1 MSDRRFDRLRAAV
14 TRAPQAGGGR
24 ATSEPALDA
33 GTVGRAVV
41 LMSILY
47 ARIRHGDEAHQRWLK
62 DELLKFARG
71 PEFSRAF
78 GRATVSEWR
87 SGLAAD
93 WTGHMLRCARING
106 RWSCDPRCPSQR
118 LAALEGALRGARQRV
133 DEYDNRLCW
142 CRHLR
147 MFADSLHDHG
157 CRSARAA
164 LAPPERSRVA
174 AAPEPPGADDTPRG
188 A

>member
-1 MSDRRFDRLRAAV
+1 MSDAPSAPDPLAAPPDVEETVHGPLERERLGAGKCICPVCLRVKSALAAYV
-14 TRAPQAGGGR
+14 RDLEGALTRAEGER
-24 ATSEPALDA
+24 DDA
-33 GTVGRAVV
+33 
-41 LMSILY
+41 
-47 ARIRHGDEAHQRWLK
+47 
-62 DELLKFARG
+62 
-71 PEFSRAF
+71 
-78 GRATVSEWR
+78 RATVSEWR

-147 MFADSLHDHG
+147 MFADSLHDNG
-157 CRSARAA
+157 CKQARAA
-164 LAPPERSRVA
+164 LAPPER
-174 AAPEPPGADDTPRG
+174 P
-188 A
+188 